1 MTGHDEANTGGTSL
15 ASPPSSS
22 NGATPG
28 GGSPPDPS
36 ATRQS
41 STGWGR
47 LGLVLAAGALLY
59 LGGWYLLWGKDLGL
73 LAGKVTYINGGHNAL
88 VQQSDVYMGHG
99 IAVLVNGSYYGALFE
114 ARFFD
119 APALSFAFFF
129 LGAGLVARALR

>member
-1 MTGHDEANTGGTSL
+1 MLGHDEANSGGTSL

-22 NGATPG
+22 NGTTEGEGLLPEA
-28 GGSPPDPS
+28 S

-41 STGWGR
+41 SSGWGR
-47 LGLVLAAGALLY
+47 LGFVVAAGALLY

-88 VQQSDVYMGHG
+88 VQQSDVYVGHG
-99 IAVLVNGSYYGALFE
+99 FALLVNGSYYGALFE

-119 APALSFAFFF
+119 SPALSFAFLL
-129 LGAGLVARALR
+129 LGAGLIVRALR